1 MECKMSHWL
10 PISLVCMLC
19 WALWA
24 FFAKLAGKYVS
35 DGTIAV
41 CASCGAACV
50 IPIYAWMFRQTF
62 QFDPRSPGTWLA
74 VLAGM
79 LGSLGGV
86 LFYLAVSRGSATK
99 IVTLTSLYPVITTI
113 LVAVCLRERV
123 TGREGV
129 GMLLAI
135 LGACLLAK

>member
-1 MECKMSHWL
+1 MSHWL

-24 FFAKLAGKYVS
+24 FFAKLAGRYVS

-41 CASCGAACV
+41 CASCGAASV
-50 IPIYAWMFRQTF
+50 IPIYAWMFRSTF
-62 QFDPRSPGTWLA
+62 QFELRSPGVWLA

-86 LFYLAVSRGSATK
+86 CFYLAVSRGSATK
-99 IVTLTSLYPVITTI
+99 IVTLTSIYPVITTI
-113 LVAVCLRERV
+113 LVAVFLQQRPS
-123 TGREGV
+123 GRECA